1 MRLLTMRRLEELNFY
16 EILEVSPD
24 ASQAEV
30 RKAYEQVKKTYHVD
44 SIAVYS
50 LLDEREIQQMGRLIE
65 EAYETIGSEKER
77 QEYNRMLGLGER
89 RQVRAIRPARAGQG
103 SEPVRPVGPVTPGTE
118 QPEQWQKIEDMV
130 CQSGFEYTGSALR
143 EIRETLGLELVEISE
158 RTKVSRTNLEFL
170 EEENYARLPAL
181 VYLKGFVGEYA
192 RCLGLDASRVLE
204 DYVRRYRV
212 WERHK
217 ATQV

>member
-1 MRLLTMRRLEELNFY
+1 MRRLEEINFY

-24 ASQAEV
+24 ASQAEI

-44 SIAVYS
+44 SIGVYS

-77 QEYNRMLGLGER
+77 QEYDRMLGLAER
-89 RQVRAIRPARAGQG
+89 RQVKPIRPARAGQG

-118 QPEQWQKIEDMV
+118 KPEQWQKIEDMV

-143 EIRETLGLELVEISE
+143 AIRETLGLELVEISE
-158 RTKVSRTNLEFL
+158 QTKVSRTNLEFL
-170 EEENYARLPAL
+170 EEENYGRLPAL

-204 DYVRRYRV
+204 DYVCRYRV

-217 ATQV
+217 ATQI

>member
-1 MRLLTMRRLEELNFY
+1 MRRLEKLNFY

-24 ASQAEV
+24 ATQAEI
-30 RKAYEQVKKTYHVD
+30 RKAYEQIKKTYHVD
-44 SIAVYS
+44 SIGVYS
-50 LLDEREIQQMGRLIE
+50 LLDEREIQQMERLVE
-65 EAYETIGSEKER
+65 EAYETIGSERER
-77 QEYNRMLGLGER
+77 QEYDRMLGLSDR
-89 RQVRAIRPARAGQG
+89 RQVKSIRLVRAGQG
-103 SEPVRPVGPVTPGTE
+103 SEPVRPVGSVTPGTE
-118 QPEQWQKIEDMV
+118 LPEQWQKVENIV
-130 CQSGFEYTGSALR
+130 CQSGFEYTGPALR

-204 DYVRRYRV
+204 DYVRRYRG
-212 WERHK
+212 WERNKSMH
-217 ATQV
+217 V

>member
-1 MRLLTMRRLEELNFY
+1 MRRLEEINFY
-16 EILEVSPD
+16 EILDVSPD
-24 ASQAEV
+24 ASQAEI

-44 SIAVYS
+44 SIGVYS

-65 EAYETIGSEKER
+65 EAYKTIGSEKER
-77 QEYNRMLGLGER
+77 QEYDQMLGLAER
-89 RQVRAIRPARAGQG
+89 RQVKPINSLRVGQ
-103 SEPVRPVGPVTPGTE
+103 SPEPVRPVGPVTPGTE
-118 QPEQWQKIEDMV
+118 QPEQREKIEDMV

-158 RTKVSRTNLEFL
+158 QTKVSRTNLEFL
-170 EEENYARLPAL
+170 EEEDYARLPAL

-192 RCLGLDASRVLE
+192 RCLGLDASRVVE
-204 DYVRRYRV
+204 DYVYRYRV

-217 ATQV
+217 ATHV